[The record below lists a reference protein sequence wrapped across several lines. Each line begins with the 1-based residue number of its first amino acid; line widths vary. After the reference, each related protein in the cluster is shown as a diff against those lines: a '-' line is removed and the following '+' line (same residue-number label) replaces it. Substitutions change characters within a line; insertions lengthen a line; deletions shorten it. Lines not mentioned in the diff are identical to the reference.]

1 MKLRH
6 RLNIIS
12 LFIAASI
19 LVMMG
24 ILYLITH
31 TIPVGIESDYEAV
44 RQRINTILYLIIAL
58 STMIIAGVLIIF
70 RLLMGK
76 IVDPIEELS
85 RFPQMLIDG
94 RFDGRLD
101 VRGIEECRILAT
113 NLQKIADS
121 YKEKTDTIAKRQKV
135 VRGLAILNELIGSI
149 TSEMKFDIII
159 KNFVDRTKHLIKS
172 GYCAV
177 VAFEPDSFK
186 AKAFVTD
193 EGIQDPL
200 KVNLKPEG
208 FFKIPLK
215 EHLPLRLSSQETH
228 SEMRSAPEQYIKIPE
243 LNLEVKDI
251 LTVPLIFAGKL
262 GGLLLVANKLE
273 GTFDQEDE
281 DILMNFAFQAFQT
294 IAMHEEITN
303 LAITDGLTGLNN
315 HRHFQERLKEEVEM
329 TKRYGRELSLL
340 ILDIDQFKVF
350 NDTYGHQA
358 GDMVLRTIASI
369 ISGEIRRTD
378 FAARYGGE
386 EFSIIL
392 PETGYKGAGVFA
404 ERIRRKIAETPLSP
418 TIRGGEKISVTAS
431 IGFASIPEN
440 TKDKNELIEM
450 ADRALYLAKHR
461 GRNMSCGFEEEKVH
475 SKDYA

>member
-1 MKLRH
+1 MRLRH
-6 RLNIIS
+6 RLNTIS
-12 LFIAASI
+12 IFIVATI

-31 TIPVGIESDYEAV
+31 RIPLGIESDYEAV
-44 RQRINTILYLIIAL
+44 RQRINTILYLTIAL

-101 VRGIEECRILAT
+101 VRGIEEYRILAT

-135 VRGLAILNELIGSI
+135 VRGLAILNELIGFI
-149 TSEMKFDIII
+149 TSEMRFDIII
-159 KNFVDRTKHLIKS
+159 KNFVDRAKYLIKS

-186 AKAFVTD
+186 VKAFVTD

-200 KVNLKPEG
+200 KVNLKLEG
-208 FFKIPLK
+208 FFKIPLN
-215 EHLPLRLSSQETH
+215 EHLPLRLSFKETH
-228 SEMRSAPEQYIKIPE
+228 SEQYIKIPE

-281 DILMNFAFQAFQT
+281 DILMNFAFQAFQI

-303 LAITDGLTGLNN
+303 LALTDGLTGLNN
-315 HRHFQERLKEEVEM
+315 HRHFQERLKEEVER

-358 GDMVLRTIASI
+358 GDMVLRAIASI
-369 ISGEIRRTD
+369 ISGEMRRTD

-392 PETGYKGAGVFA
+392 PETGYKDAGVFA
-404 ERIRRKIAETPLSP
+404 ERIRRKIAETPLSLL
-418 TIRGGEKISVTAS
+418 GEEKVFITVS
-431 IGFASIPEN
+431 IGFASMGDN

-450 ADRALYLAKHR
+450 ADRALYLAKNR
-461 GRNMSCGFEEEKVH
+461 GRNMSCGFEEEKVF
-475 SKDYA
+475 SQDYA